1 MNRNLCKKVITNG
14 GELIPLIIEST
25 KTNGMGLM
33 NPSVFN
39 DNGKLILNLRH
50 VNYTLCHC
58 ENEQLFNNRYGPLV
72 YLNPENDITLT
83 TTNYLCELDSDLSIK
98 NSYKVD
104 TSKLDV
110 KPLWEFIGL
119 EDVRLFRWDN
129 KLYQCGVRRD
139 TTTNGVGRMELSEI
153 IYDNDTVKEISR
165 ERIPTV
171 NNIES
176 YCEKNWMPIID
187 IPYHYVKWTNPV
199 EVVRYNIVNK
209 ITETIYI
216 GKEINPTIPDFRGG
230 SQVINY
236 GEYMIALVHEVDLLN
251 NRLGQKDANYR
262 HRFLVFNKEWD
273 IVRYSDPFSFMDG
286 NIEFSCGMTIY
297 NDDLLISFGFQDN
310 AAYLLKIPGN
320 LIHDII
326 FN

>member
-33 NPSVFN
+33 NPSIFN

-119 EDVRLFRWDN
+119 EDVRLFRWDG

-139 TTTNGVGRMELSEI
+139 TTTNGIGRMELSEI
-153 IYDNDTVKEISR
+153 VYDNNTIKEISR

-187 IPYHYVKWTNPV
+187 IPYHFVKWTNPV
-199 EVVRYNIVNK
+199 EVVRYDIINK

-216 GKEINPTIPDFRGG
+216 GKEVNPTIPDFRGG

-236 GEYMIALVHEVDLLN
+236 GEYRIALVHEVDLLN

-310 AAYLLKIPGN
+310 AAYLLKVPEN